1 MAKKSIVVASVFGLV
16 ASIFVAFTGDEAAYE
31 VAQKQPMKLAA
42 MEGLYTGERGA
53 GLVAMGIV
61 NSAKNP
67 GDVQD
72 AFLFE
77 VKIPAVLSLLANRE
91 MGSFVP
97 GIDDLVF
104 GNQEENIM
112 GVNTM
117 MDMGKLALTDLY
129 AFKEAKKNRNEPA
142 AAAALGR
149 FKVNEK
155 YMGYGYL
162 DTPEEAVPPVS
173 TVFYS
178 FHLMAILG
186 SMFPVIFG
194 AFLFFTLKGTVTEQR
209 WLLPVGLFT
218 GLLGLLAQQAG
229 WVTAEVGRQPW
240 AIQGLMPVKVATTN
254 LSVTAVQITFAMFA
268 VVFTLLL
275 IAEIS
280 IMLKQIAIGP
290 EGH

>member
-1 MAKKSIVVASVFGLV
+1 
-16 ASIFVAFTGDEAAYE
+16 
-31 VAQKQPMKLAA
+31 
-42 MEGLYTGERGA
+42 
-53 GLVAMGIV
+53 
-61 NSAKNP
+61 
-67 GDVQD
+67 
-72 AFLFE
+72 
-77 VKIPAVLSLLANRE
+77 LLANRE
-91 MGSFVP
+91 PGSFVP

-104 GNQEENIM
+104 GNTEENIM

-117 MDMGKLALTDLY
+117 MEKGRVALTDLA
-129 AFKEAKKNRNEPA
+129 AFKNAKKNNNEDA
-142 AAAALGR
+142 TAVALER

-178 FHLMAILG
+178 FHIMAILG

-194 AFLFFTLKGTVTEQR
+194 AFLFFTLQGTVTEKR

-218 GLLGLLAQQAG
+218 GLLALFAQQAG

-240 AIQGLMPVKVATTN
+240 AIQGLMPVKIATTN
-254 LSVTAVQITFAMFA
+254 LSVTSVQITFAMFA
-268 VVFTLLL
+268 AVFTLLL

-280 IMLKQIAIGP
+280 IMLKAIAAGP
-290 EGH
+290 EVH